1 MTPHFKEQY
10 TKVDDISLLAIF
22 YFFSQANLVFI
33 SNPMFL
39 TYRIAFLSLFTFLPF
54 DYWYSAQLEFHPSAS
69 TRF

>member
-33 SNPMFL
+33 SKPMFFDIWDSSSQFIYIL
-39 TYRIAFLSLFTFLPF
+39 TF
-54 DYWYSAQLEFHPSAS
+54 
-69 TRF
+69 